1 MVSPNP
7 TNMYADAQ
15 HAIEIGNT
23 TDPITAR
30 LNEVGLP
37 ALICDDEGCIL
48 ALNSG
53 AVEMLAPETA
63 PGMTIAELAS
73 SEDDVSTIQHFWQS
87 RSELRKGGD
96 LECRL
101 RGLLGD
107 DRDLHMVV
115 IPVNTGSSE
124 VWLAVINDLTETLIH
139 SNELEIYARELSEL
153 YQNNKR
159 QLTRLQEA
167 EKSREHFYSVLHHEL
182 KTPLTSLKAAQE
194 MLGSPEAGIAQSGI
208 VLRLLDNM
216 SRSTARLER
225 LITDLLDV
233 ATARSGGLS
242 LYRSPVDMV
251 SIIEQVVDE
260 MTPAAND
267 RGVSIVGRWRKKQGL
282 MVTGDEIRLQQ
293 IVANILSNA
302 IKAAPLG
309 GIVRVEAAK
318 AASHARISIA
328 NPGVRLDPDVKEKL
342 FEPFQKSSAGGYNP
356 GAGLGLSVVDSLVK
370 AHGGQ
375 ISVEDTGRQVRFTF
389 TIPLWRKRASK

>member
-1 MVSPNP
+1 
-7 TNMYADAQ
+7 MYANAQQTVETDIPTDA
-15 HAIEIGNT
+15 
-23 TDPITAR
+23 ITAR
-30 LNEVGLP
+30 LNDVGLP

-53 AVEMLAPETA
+53 AVDMLAPETA

-73 SEDDVSTIQHFWQS
+73 SPDDVSAIQRIWQRKS
-87 RSELRKGGD
+87 KLREGWD
-96 LECRL
+96 FECRL
-101 RGLLGD
+101 RGMLGD

-115 IPVNTGSSE
+115 IPVKTGFSE
-124 VWLAVINDLTETLIH
+124 AWLAVINNLTEALIH

-159 QLTRLQEA
+159 QLVKLQEA
-167 EKSREHFYSVLHHEL
+167 EKSREQFYSVLHHEL

-194 MLGSPEAGIAQSGI
+194 MLGSPEAGLTQSGI
-208 VLRLLDNM
+208 VVRLLDNM

-251 SIIEQVVDE
+251 SIIDQVVDE

-267 RGVSIVGRWRKKQGL
+267 RNVSIVGKWRKKQGL

-302 IKAAPLG
+302 IKAAPTG
-309 GIVRVEAAK
+309 GIVRIGAAK
-318 AASHARISIA
+318 AASHAKIHVA
-328 NPGVRLDPDVKEKL
+328 NPNVRLDPNMKDKL
-342 FEPFQKSSAGGYNP
+342 FEPFQKSSAGGYKP
-356 GAGLGLSVVDSLVK
+356 GSGLGLSVVDSLVK
-370 AHGGQ
+370 AHGGR

-389 TIPLWRKRASK
+389 TIPLWRKGASK